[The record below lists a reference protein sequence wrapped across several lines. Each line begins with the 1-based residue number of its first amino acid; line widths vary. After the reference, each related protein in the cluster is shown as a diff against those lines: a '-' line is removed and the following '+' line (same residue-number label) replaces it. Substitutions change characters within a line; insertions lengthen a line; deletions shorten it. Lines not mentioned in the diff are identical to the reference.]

1 MRGPF
6 DEVMRRQEVEDKRL
20 AREMRK
26 YIIDTTIYM
35 IFLFCVLNF
44 MKKGVN
50 PINTKTGLFWF
61 S

>member
-35 IFLFCVLNF
+35 IYL
-44 MKKGVN
+44 
-50 PINTKTGLFWF
+50 IHE
-61 S
+61 

>member
-26 YIIDTTIYM
+26 YDFTLEVFIGNPLGIANKRKSDK
-35 IFLFCVLNF
+35 LF
-44 MKKGVN
+44 
-50 PINTKTGLFWF
+50 
-61 S
+61 

>member
-26 YIIDTTIYM
+26 YIIDITNYM
-35 IFLFCVLNF
+35 IFLCPYLIHEK
-44 MKKGVN
+44 M
-50 PINTKTGLFWF
+50 
-61 S
+61 